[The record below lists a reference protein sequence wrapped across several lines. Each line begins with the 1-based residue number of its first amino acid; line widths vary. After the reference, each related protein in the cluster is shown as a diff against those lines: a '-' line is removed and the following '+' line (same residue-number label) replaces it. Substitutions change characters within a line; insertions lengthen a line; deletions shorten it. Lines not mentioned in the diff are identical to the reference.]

1 MDLRTVKHFIW
12 KQSGDLTLHYRLLN
26 RWLCQRYRTWTYQFY
41 KHYVGRHCTKVVHPF
56 MTSMLRVKG
65 PHLEICKLKKKKNIS
80 RTVLSYYFV
89 SIHRT
94 KFVVNVERPDLMW
107 LWKPCKRT
115 YLHLRNACPFSCWP
129 VRESVRFVTL
139 KLWVKILIS
148 VVNFKPFVQSYKTVC
163 TKVKIHGQD
172 HYFSIQNFSKDL

>member
-65 PHLEICKLKKKKNIS
+65 PHLEICKLEKKKIIFFKD
-80 RTVLSYYFV
+80 TVLSYYFV

-94 KFVVNVERPDLMW
+94 KFCCKCGTSWPNVVVKAMQRDIFAPLVHVTAIIHTPLIMLER
-107 LWKPCKRT
+107 
-115 YLHLRNACPFSCWP
+115 YLGMHVHFLIGL
-129 VRESVRFVTL
+129 SV
-139 KLWVKILIS
+139 K
-148 VVNFKPFVQSYKTVC
+148 VC
-163 TKVKIHGQD
+163 V
-172 HYFSIQNFSKDL
+172 L

>member
-65 PHLEICKLKKKKNIS
+65 PHLEICKLKKKKYFKD
-80 RTVLSYYFV
+80 TVLSYYFV

-94 KFVVNVERPDLMW
+94 KFCCKCGTSWPNVVVKAMQRDIFAPLVHVTAIIHTPLIMLER
-107 LWKPCKRT
+107 
-115 YLHLRNACPFSCWP
+115 YLGMHVHFL
-129 VRESVRFVTL
+129 VGLSV
-139 KLWVKILIS
+139 K
-148 VVNFKPFVQSYKTVC
+148 VC
-163 TKVKIHGQD
+163 V
-172 HYFSIQNFSKDL
+172 L